1 MKLWKRTTQDQA
13 KGWNSHFTTNRIHN
27 RLSKIF
33 IWLMNI
39 IHESMIM
46 TRFGKGRKGLETPKK
61 RAPSPGTYEH
71 HNTVG
76 DGLKCSIGGGLKFQ

>member
-1 MKLWKRTTQDQA
+1 
-13 KGWNSHFTTNRIHN
+13 
-27 RLSKIF
+27 
-33 IWLMNI
+33 MNI